1 MVRILERKI
10 VMTAVTLKGNPIS
23 VAGNF
28 PKKGDSAAAFALT
41 NKDLKDVT
49 LDDYAGKR
57 KVLNIVPSLDT
68 PVCATSTRIFNAKAS
83 ELPNTVVLIVS
94 ADLPFAMSR
103 FCVAE
108 GLNNVETLSTFR
120 NQDFL
125 TKYGVN
131 ITDSP
136 LKGLTARAVV
146 VLDEKNQV
154 IHSELVPEIA
164 QEPNY
169 DAVLATLK

>member
-1 MVRILERKI
+1 MATVNL
-10 VMTAVTLKGNPIS
+10 AGNPIN

-28 PKKGDSAAAFALT
+28 PKAGDKAPEFALT
-41 NKDLKDVT
+41 NKDLADVG
-49 LDDYAGKR
+49 LANYSGKR

-68 PVCATSTRIFNAKAS
+68 PTCATSTRKFNAKAG
-83 ELPNTVVLIVS
+83 EMPNTVVLVVS

-120 NQDFL
+120 NPDFA

-131 ITDSP
+131 ITEGP
-136 LKGLTARAVV
+136 LRGVTARGVV
-146 VLDEKNQV
+146 VLDETNKV
-154 IHSELVPEIA
+154 IHSELVPEIKD
-164 QEPNY
+164 EPNY
-169 DAVLATLK
+169 DAALAALK

>member
-1 MVRILERKI
+1 MATVNL
-10 VMTAVTLKGNPIS
+10 AGNPIN

-28 PKKGDSAAAFALT
+28 PKAGDKAPEFALT
-41 NKDLKDVT
+41 NKDLADVG
-49 LDDYAGKR
+49 LANYSGKR

-68 PVCATSTRIFNAKAS
+68 PTCATSTRKFNARAG
-83 ELPNTVVLIVS
+83 EMPNTVVLVVS

-120 NQDFL
+120 NPDFA

-131 ITDSP
+131 ITEGP
-136 LKGLTARAVV
+136 LRGVTARGVV
-146 VLDEKNQV
+146 VLDETNKV
-154 IHSELVPEIA
+154 IHSELVPEIKD
-164 QEPNY
+164 EPNY
-169 DAVLATLK
+169 DAALAALK

>member
-1 MVRILERKI
+1 MATVNL
-10 VMTAVTLKGNPIS
+10 AGNPIN

-28 PKKGDSAAAFALT
+28 PKAGDKAPEFALT
-41 NKDLKDVT
+41 NKDLADVG
-49 LDDYAGKR
+49 LANYSGKR

-68 PVCATSTRIFNAKAS
+68 PTCATSTRKFNAKAG
-83 ELPNTVVLIVS
+83 EMPNTVVLVVS

-120 NQDFL
+120 NPDCA

-131 ITDSP
+131 ITEGP
-136 LKGLTARAVV
+136 LRGVTARGVV
-146 VLDEKNQV
+146 VLDETNKV
-154 IHSELVPEIA
+154 IHSELVPEIKD
-164 QEPNY
+164 EPNY
-169 DAVLATLK
+169 DAALAALK

>member
-1 MVRILERKI
+1 MATVNL
-10 VMTAVTLKGNPIS
+10 AGNPIN

-28 PKKGDSAAAFALT
+28 PKAGDKAPEFALT
-41 NKDLKDVT
+41 NKDLADVG
-49 LDDYAGKR
+49 LANYSGKR

-68 PVCATSTRIFNAKAS
+68 PTCATSTRKFNAKAG
-83 ELPNTVVLIVS
+83 EMPNTVVLVVS

-120 NQDFL
+120 NPDFA

-131 ITDSP
+131 ITEGP
-136 LKGLTARAVV
+136 LRGVTARGVV
-146 VLDEKNQV
+146 VLDENNKV
-154 IHSELVPEIA
+154 IHSELVPEIKD
-164 QEPNY
+164 EPNY
-169 DAVLATLK
+169 DAALAALK

>member
-1 MVRILERKI
+1 MATVNL
-10 VMTAVTLKGNPIS
+10 AGNPIN

-28 PKKGDSAAAFALT
+28 PKAGDKAPEFALT
-41 NKDLKDVT
+41 NKDLADVG
-49 LDDYAGKR
+49 LANYSGKR

-68 PVCATSTRIFNAKAS
+68 PTCATSTRKFNARAG
-83 ELPNTVVLIVS
+83 EMPNTVVLVVS

-120 NQDFL
+120 NPDFA

-131 ITDSP
+131 ITEGP
-136 LKGLTARAVV
+136 LRGVTARGVV
-146 VLDEKNQV
+146 VLDENNKV
-154 IHSELVPEIA
+154 IHSELVPEIKD
-164 QEPNY
+164 EPNY
-169 DAVLATLK
+169 DAALAALK